1 MAFLSRELMTGIRSA
16 VSVRSGPPLANSR
29 YREEGSDCEKF
40 SETCRLYSPR
50 GWDVVGGKSWD
61 VNSKV
66 KGPFYLYIFDLARSG
81 APKVKRYAHGMYFYT
96 FDLGGIRGCGGL
108 EV

>member
-1 MAFLSRELMTGIRSA
+1 M
-16 VSVRSGPPLANSR
+16 
-29 YREEGSDCEKF
+29 
-40 SETCRLYSPR
+40 
-50 GWDVVGGKSWD
+50 GGKSWD

-66 KGPFYLYIFDLARSG
+66 KGPYCFYILDLARSG

-96 FDLGGIRGCGGL
+96 FDLGGIRGCGGF